1 MDPRLSIVVIAFNM
15 ARELPRTIR
24 SLSPSAQRGI
34 DADDYEVIIVDNGS
48 TVAFDEAECRHWMPN
63 LIVHRMAEPT
73 QSPVPA
79 VNLGLS
85 LARGSL
91 IGVFIDGARMA
102 SPGLLALALDA
113 AKLHP
118 RPAIGT
124 IAFHLGPDIQRKS
137 ILHGYNQATEDALL
151 KQSGWEENPYRLFG
165 ISAFAGSSAGGWFQV
180 PNETNSLFLTADHWR
195 ELGGYDPTFVTPG
208 GGLANLDLWKRLIE
222 SEACQCIILLGE
234 ATFHQVHGGV
244 ATNAVVSKKQL
255 FHDEYLAIRGK
266 RFSRPEGEAR
276 YFGRFPPEAL
286 PSVARS
292 LTLAPPPTL
301 PPPLPHAEPEAPLVA
316 AGRSFVSHLPG
327 SVINDVQ
334 QGVMRTIYR
343 GVPFLKSPFD
353 IALYLQL
360 LHRLRPQTVIE
371 IGTKHGGSALWFA
384 DMLDAHGIEGGQV
397 VSVDIQPIAAFRDPR
412 IRFLEGDAKALGAT
426 LSDALLASCARP
438 WLVIEDSSHFY
449 AETTATLEFFHP
461 WLKVGDYIII
471 EDGVVS
477 QLPAE
482 KYGRYENGPNRA
494 VADFLAAHAA
504 DYEIDAS
511 LCDRYGPNATY
522 NPNGW
527 LRRL

>member
-1 MDPRLSIVVIAFNM
+1 MGPRLSIVVVAYNM

-24 SLSPSAQRGI
+24 SLSPSMQRGI
-34 DADDYEVIIVDNGS
+34 DAADYEIIIVDNGS
-48 TVAFDEAECRHWMPN
+48 TAAFDVAECRRWMPD
-63 LIVHRMAEPT
+63 LIVHRMADPT
-73 QSPVPA
+73 HSPVPA
-79 VNLGLS
+79 INAGLS

-91 IGVFIDGARMA
+91 VGVFIDGARMA

-124 IAFHLGPDIQRKS
+124 ISFHLGPDIQTKS
-137 ILHGYNQATEDALL
+137 ILAGYDQSVEDELL
-151 KQSGWEENPYRLFG
+151 ERSGWEENPYRLFE
-165 ISAFAGSSAGGWFQV
+165 ISAFAGSSAGGWFQL

-195 ELGGYDPTFVTPG
+195 ELGGYDPAFVTPG
-208 GGLANLDLWKRLIE
+208 GGLANLDLWKRLVE
-222 SEACQCIILLGE
+222 SAASQCIILLGE

-255 FHDEYLAIRGK
+255 FHDEYRAIRGT
-266 RFSRPEGEAR
+266 RFSKPEGEAR

-292 LTLAPPPTL
+292 LARAPAPPP
-301 PPPLPHAEPEAPLVA
+301 AEPVARLVA
-316 AGRSFVSHLPG
+316 AGRPFESRLPG
-327 SVINDVQ
+327 TVINDVQ
-334 QGVMRTIYR
+334 QGVMRTAYR

-360 LHRLRPQTVIE
+360 LHHLRPRTVIE

-384 DMLDAHGIEGGQV
+384 DMLDAHEIEGGQV
-397 VSVDIQPIAAFRDPR
+397 VSVDIRPIAAFRDPR
-412 IRFLEGDAKALGAT
+412 IRFLEGDANALGVPLT
-426 LSDALLASCARP
+426 DALLAACPHP

-461 WLKVGDYIII
+461 RLAAGDYIVV

-477 QLPAE
+477 QLPAD

-504 DYEIDAS
+504 DYEIDVA

-527 LRRL
+527 LRRR